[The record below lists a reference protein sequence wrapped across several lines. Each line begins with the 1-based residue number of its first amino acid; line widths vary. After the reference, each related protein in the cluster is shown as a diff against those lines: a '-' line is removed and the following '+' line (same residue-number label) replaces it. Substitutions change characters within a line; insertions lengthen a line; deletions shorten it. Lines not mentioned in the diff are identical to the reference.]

1 MVNNVLRGSFPKNDA
16 SATDVATFYA
26 EHDGLTSVF
35 AAIYPIGLVGIAL
48 FVAGVVSRAL
58 SGPGRLS
65 AIVGIV
71 GSAGVVGGFS
81 TLLAFDSAIAGY
93 LHRGGTS
100 TDVVEGLWV
109 THNAVFG
116 ILLGSIAV
124 ALAGLANA
132 AVSAGLLGRVWRP
145 VSFVGAALLLA
156 GTATT
161 PAIIDGR
168 TDDVPR
174 VRRLC
179 RVGGVRRHDL
189 GAPHPPLTLADSHT
203 SDAPGSRP
211 GASLRAGIAGA
222 SLALVLARA
231 LVDEL
236 EIHTVHMDVPHAP
249 LSGARDA
256 GR

>member
-1 MVNNVLRGSFPKNDA
+1 MSTFTATTPVTADTDSAAATTSTRGRTIGTRIAGIGGLAFIANVVVNNVLRGSFPKNDA

-26 EHDGLTSVF
+26 EHDVLTSVF

-48 FVAGVVSRAL
+48 FVAGVASRAL

-65 AIVGIV
+65 AIMGIV
-71 GSAGVVGGFS
+71 GSAGVAGGFS

-161 PAIIDGR
+161 PAIIDGAP
-168 TDDVPR
+168 TMFLGFAGFAVWVAFVVTTS
-174 VRRLC
+174 VRLIR
-179 RVGGVRRHDL
+179 
-189 GAPHPPLTLADSHT
+189 S
-203 SDAPGSRP
+203 
-211 GASLRAGIAGA
+211 
-222 SLALVLARA
+222 
-231 LVDEL
+231 
-236 EIHTVHMDVPHAP
+236 
-249 LSGARDA
+249 
-256 GR
+256 